1 MTKEVQIFNGL
12 KIKEENGQV
21 MFDAETAAIGLGI
34 SQIAKSGNEVV
45 RWERVNKYLGIPTSG
60 DAIERGDFI
69 TEPQFYK
76 LAIKANNETAEHFQD
91 WVTTEV
97 LPSIR
102 KTGGYQAQTMT
113 EMEIVAAS
121 ANKLVQQEKQIAK
134 IVERQIS
141 TESDLA
147 DLKNQMGLPS
157 SMRRRFTKA
166 RNKRVAEVMGGYYG
180 AAYRAKTVRSA
191 VYKQLERVIKDR
203 YDIESYGD
211 LPIAKFNEAMRIV
224 QNWQPDEVLMFAING
239 ANEQTLLEA

>member
-1 MTKEVQIFNGL
+1 MTNEVQIFNGL

-76 LAIKANNETAEHFQD
+76 LAIKANNETAERFQD

-102 KTGGYQAQTMT
+102 KTGVYGVPQMSPMERIALLAQGTT
-113 EMEIVAAS
+113 ELDS
-121 ANKLVQQEKQIAK
+121 
-134 IVERQIS
+134 
-141 TESDLA
+141 
-147 DLKNQMGLPS
+147 
-157 SMRRRFTKA
+157 
-166 RNKRVAEVMGGYYG
+166 RV
-180 AAYRAKTVRSA
+180 T
-191 VYKQLERVIKDR
+191 QLEGNQPLNSARYEYVGRRVNDKVREYIKLHNLNSKNVVGELR
-203 YDIESYGD
+203 KD
-211 LPIAKFNEAMRIV
+211 LNHQIKVVTGVRIRRDLRDKHFDQV
-224 QNWQPDEVLMFAING
+224 MELIDHWTPSTATVMQLNQTQLEV
-239 ANEQTLLEA
+239 

>member
-1 MTKEVQIFNGL
+1 MANEVQIFNGL

-21 MFDAETAAIGLGI
+21 RFDAETAAIGLGLT
-34 SQIAKSGNEVV
+34 QIKSGKTYV
-45 RWERVNKYLGIPTSG
+45 RWETVTKYLSQKVGK
-60 DAIERGDFI
+60 GDFI

-76 LAIKANNETAEHFQD
+76 LAIKANNETAEQFQD

-121 ANKLVQQEKQIAK
+121 ANKLVQQEKQIAQ
-134 IVERQIS
+134 IEERQTS

-147 DLKNQMGLPS
+147 ELKNQMGLPS

-180 AAYRAKTVRSA
+180 AAYQAKTVRSA

-211 LPIAKFNEAMRIV
+211 LPIAKFDEGMRIV